1 LIPGARFSPLLM
13 AGHAPQSD
21 RPATIARLV
30 QEAAGRNAARRP
42 EAVPAAA

>member
-1 LIPGARFSPLLM
+1 M

-30 QEAAGRNAARRP
+30 EQTAVRAAGRTATLRAI
-42 EAVPAAA
+42 A